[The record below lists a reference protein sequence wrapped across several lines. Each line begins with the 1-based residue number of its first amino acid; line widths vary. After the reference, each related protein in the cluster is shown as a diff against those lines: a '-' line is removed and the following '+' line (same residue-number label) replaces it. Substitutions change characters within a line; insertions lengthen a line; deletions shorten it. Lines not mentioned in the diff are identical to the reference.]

1 MDMKRNILTIFISFL
16 LLLSLLTVVFA
27 FSSCGSRKQ
36 YNRLDIERLFMQTA
50 KPEIDFVKGGGLE
63 GKDGPRTVSEEVSF
77 SNHGE
82 QQSLQEGEVFASD
95 AVKLDTTK
103 VYKLNEVVVKVKS
116 HFAPERDG
124 KVNIDFDILA
134 PVDVLDP
141 NWRLV
146 LTPRIIDG
154 DSICPLDTVILTG
167 DSFKD
172 KQVGDYEAYSD
183 FLSTIVSPSAY
194 DSLFVDWKGL
204 DKEIHKVQKR
214 NYNDFRAQYDLM
226 MDYENWKK
234 MNEMEFL
241 SMEAIAMRHKRHM
254 YEKYWRKAEN
264 LTDKNVRKQKEP
276 EDYHSKYVQKYEK
289 DYVRFL
295 KDRFSLH
302 WVDTVS
308 VDMNIH
314 AQKDSVLKR
323 SHIPRKYRN
332 LYAKGLTIR
341 DLKAKPF
348 TAEDSVKIA
357 KHHYLIDE
365 IVLNEMNMNRKDDI
379 FKEIV
384 QFPYRTD
391 TKGIRTDTVITAEE
405 NMVYTYRQPWKVRP
419 GMKNLKVVLTSKV
432 EAMDRTVFEFPPSD
446 TLTYYIASLSQLA
459 ENSLATERVQL
470 HKFMFDKITVYPKY
484 KSKKVSKFDESSNS
498 GIFDKLL
505 EAYKVYSSKE
515 GLAVDSITIQSSVDL
530 SGDWDSNYALSQHRA
545 ESVMEY
551 LRSKM
556 PVHFAVTPK
565 GEDWNTLVKEI
576 QLRSDMPNGQEIIS
590 RLTTATYP
598 DQTEEDI
605 KKDFPEDYKIIKN
618 EIYPKLERIDFRV
631 EISRPDIEKDT
642 VRETFREDY
651 AEAIKLLRNGEYM
664 PALEVLAN
672 YPDFNTA
679 LCLACMGYNDKA
691 EDLLNKLPQA
701 AKNEYLLAII
711 AVRKNDDQKASGHLI
726 KACELDPNLYN
737 RVSLDSE
744 VTGLANRLSLW
755 SKLHRD

>member
-1 MDMKRNILTIFISFL
+1 
-16 LLLSLLTVVFA
+16 
-27 FSSCGSRKQ
+27 
-36 YNRLDIERLFMQTA
+36 
-50 KPEIDFVKGGGLE
+50 
-63 GKDGPRTVSEEVSF
+63 
-77 SNHGE
+77 
-82 QQSLQEGEVFASD
+82 
-95 AVKLDTTK
+95 
-103 VYKLNEVVVKVKS
+103 
-116 HFAPERDG
+116 
-124 KVNIDFDILA
+124 
-134 PVDVLDP
+134 
-141 NWRLV
+141 
-146 LTPRIIDG
+146 
-154 DSICPLDTVILTG
+154 
-167 DSFKD
+167 
-172 KQVGDYEAYSD
+172 
-183 FLSTIVSPSAY
+183 
-194 DSLFVDWKGL
+194 
-204 DKEIHKVQKR
+204 
-214 NYNDFRAQYDLM
+214 
-226 MDYENWKK
+226 
-234 MNEMEFL
+234 
-241 SMEAIAMRHKRHM
+241 
-254 YEKYWRKAEN
+254 
-264 LTDKNVRKQKEP
+264 
-276 EDYHSKYVQKYEK
+276 
-289 DYVRFL
+289 
-295 KDRFSLH
+295 
-302 WVDTVS
+302 
-308 VDMNIH
+308 
-314 AQKDSVLKR
+314 
-323 SHIPRKYRN
+323 
-332 LYAKGLTIR
+332 
-341 DLKAKPF
+341 
-348 TAEDSVKIA
+348 
-357 KHHYLIDE
+357 
-365 IVLNEMNMNRKDDI
+365 MNMNRKDDI

-545 ESVMEY
+545 ESVIEY

-672 YPDFNTA
+672 YPDFNAA